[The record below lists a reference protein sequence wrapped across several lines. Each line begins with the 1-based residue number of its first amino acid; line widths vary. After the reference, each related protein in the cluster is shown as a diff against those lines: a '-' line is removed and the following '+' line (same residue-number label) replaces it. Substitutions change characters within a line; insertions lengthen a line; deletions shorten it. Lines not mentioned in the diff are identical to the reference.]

1 MQVCLR
7 HSVTGQQ
14 QIMRIQDIS
23 EDGCAYSKA
32 DIVYSDPPWSPGC
45 LKWWYTYAGRS
56 SSCGYEMFLASLCA
70 RIARVTPQHVFIEQS
85 INTEHREMLLSA
97 IGSCASWMLPLAGI
111 YECVYGRPRRPNV
124 LLHWGFASLRTDPS
138 MRHGVDLVRV
148 ALQGTGGLMG
158 RIIYDPCMGKGATS
172 RVAHEMG
179 ASFVGHEMNSRRAGC
194 AIGWLKRHGYS
205 EQ

>member
-111 YECVYGRPRRPNV
+111 YECVYGNSQANV
-124 LLHWGFASLRTDPS
+124 LLHWGFASRAQI
-138 MRHGVDLVRV
+138 LVAWRRFRGS
-148 ALQGTGGLMG
+148 ASREPAAMG
-158 RIIYDPCMGKGATS
+158 IIYDPCMGKVQLRSA
-172 RVAHEMG
+172 
-179 ASFVGHEMNSRRAGC
+179 
-194 AIGWLKRHGYS
+194 
-205 EQ
+205 